1 MKKLFVMIFLAVF
14 VMSFATVEVTF
25 WHAMGGGHGKALQEI
40 VKMFNETH
48 PGIEVKA
55 IYVGNYGALSQKL
68 LAAAQSGQ
76 LPVLSQAYSNWTAKL
91 IHAGVVQELNKYVFD
106 PQIGLTKDEWEDIW
120 KPFRLNCMWGDKVY
134 AMPFNKSLYVLFVN
148 TDALLMYGVDAPK
161 TVDELV
167 ADAKA
172 LTDDIDGD
180 GKIDQYGFGF
190 RPTVDTFQIF
200 LSLAGGS
207 ILKKVNGKWVPN
219 LDTPETREVLQL
231 LKKMYDE
238 KIAYVQGSYLSGP
251 FGNGKI
257 AMYIGSIA
265 GKPYVDRASKGKH
278 DWSWVPVPK
287 WKTNKVP
294 FAGTDVIMF
303 NTASEAQKKAAWE
316 FMKFLVSPEITA
328 YWAVHTGYVPVR
340 KSALETKVWKDYA
353 ASDPKANIPLVQIPN
368 GVFDPQIGVWY
379 EIRQKVGTMFANV
392 IYGKTSIDDAIK
404 QTTKEINKLLEEEYG
419 GK

>member
-1 MKKLFVMIFLAVF
+1 MKRLLVILLAVL
-14 VMSFATVEVTF
+14 VVLSFAKVKITF
-25 WHAMGGGHGKALQEI
+25 WHAMGGGHGKALEEI

-48 PGIEVKA
+48 PDIEVEA
-55 IYVGNYGALSQKL
+55 VYVGNYGALAQKL
-68 LAAAQSGQ
+68 LAAAQSGE
-76 LPVLSQAYSNWTAKL
+76 LPTLSQAYSNWTAKL
-91 IHAGVVQELNKYVFD
+91 IHAGVVQELNEYVFD
-106 PQIGLTKDEWEDIW
+106 PEIGLTEEEWKDIW
-120 KPFRLNCMWGDKVY
+120 EPFRKNCMWGDKIY

-167 ADAKA
+167 EAARI

-180 GKIDQYGFGF
+180 GEIDQYGFGF
-190 RPTVDTFQIF
+190 RTTVDTFQIL
-200 LSLAGGS
+200 LSVRGGS

-219 LDTPETREVLQL
+219 LDTPEARDVLKL
-231 LKKMYDE
+231 LKQMKDE
-238 KIAYVQGSYLSGP
+238 KIAYVQGGYMSGP
-251 FGNGKI
+251 FGDGKVI
-257 AMYIGSIA
+257 MYIGSIA

-278 DWSWVPVPK
+278 DWSWVPVPR

-303 NTASEAQKKAAWE
+303 NTATEEQKRAAWE

-340 KSALETKVWKDYA
+340 RSALETKIWKEYA
-353 ASDPKANIPLVQIPN
+353 QSDPKAEIPLVQIPN

-379 EIRQKVGTMFANV
+379 EIRQTVGTMFANV
-392 IYGKTSIDDAIK
+392 INGKMDIDEAIK
-404 QTTKEINKLLEEEYG
+404 WATNEINRLLAEEYG
-419 GK
+419 E